1 MDNLF
6 NILVELIA
14 LVIAAMLLSVGDE
27 LKHWIKEQILKV
39 KDERLQSLI
48 INLVQSVEQTLKDQ
62 DPTGAKRLAEVER
75 LLEEAG
81 YIINDT
87 IRSMIESE
95 VYNIN
100 LNNKK

>member
-14 LVIAAMLLSVGDE
+14 LIIAATLLSVGEE
-27 LKHWIKEQILKV
+27 LKRWIKEQILKV
-39 KDERLQSLI
+39 KDERLQKLI
-48 INLVQSVEQTLKDQ
+48 INLVHSVEQTLKEQ
-62 DPTGAKRLAEVER
+62 DPTGAKRFAEVER

-81 YIINDT
+81 YAITDV
-87 IRSMIESE
+87 IRSMIEAE